1 MLAASIVMFCRITI
15 AFLFIYSSGSKLLSL
30 RDFAVTIGDFKLFPR
45 RWSKPAAYIFVAG
58 ELITMILVVIGGV
71 VLPIAFLLAMLLLIG
86 FSIALASA
94 LWRKLDLNCNCFG
107 RTERRISS
115 HDLIRNLLLTLCS
128 LTGLW
133 MASSATTNLSMGEIV
148 LLALMSAV
156 VLFIVIQLRDIV
168 ETLWYSFTVTGE
180 RR

>member
-1 MLAASIVMFCRITI
+1 MLADFIVMFCRITI
-15 AFLFIYSSGSKLLSL
+15 AFLFLYSSGSKLLSL

-45 RWSKPAAYIFVAG
+45 HWSRLAACIFVAG
-58 ELITMILVVIGGV
+58 ELIVLILTVIGGI
-71 VLPIAFLLAMLLLIG
+71 VLPIAFLLAMLLLVG

-115 HDLIRNLLLTLCS
+115 YDLIRNLLLILFS

-133 MASSATTNLSMGEIV
+133 MTSSATTNLSVGEIV
-148 LLALMSAV
+148 ILALMSAV
-156 VLFIVIQLRDIV
+156 ALFIIIQLRDIV
-168 ETLWYSFTVTGE
+168 ETLWRPFIVTGE